1 MTPVKRS
8 SDHSESGIRMV
19 GAAPFARHS
28 PLVESVGG
36 ERSRAAPNFRG
47 FDASQRRLPSLLRQ
61 LPRRQARGDF
71 KLMQA
76 PILLPTWLVATSALL
91 AASAVV
97 AALRGIDW
105 RRLRDFEAQA
115 VFAVVLGLSVAARL
129 ARIELQ
135 PGLDLHLFG
144 ASAAA
149 LMFGWRFALL
159 GQALAVAIVAA
170 LWQRYWLS
178 PLLDFVYTGLVPVLV
193 TTALLDF
200 AQRRFPLHLFVYLLF
215 NAFFAGALA
224 IAIAQVGKLLTLVWL
239 GAYAL
244 PTLSENFL
252 LTVPALMFPEGFAT
266 GAMLTM
272 VVAYRPQWAATFH
285 DASYL
290 GVAPR

>member
-1 MTPVKRS
+1 MHP
-8 SDHSESGIRMV
+8 
-19 GAAPFARHS
+19 
-28 PLVESVGG
+28 
-36 ERSRAAPNFRG
+36 
-47 FDASQRRLPSLLRQ
+47 
-61 LPRRQARGDF
+61 
-71 KLMQA
+71 
-76 PILLPTWLVATSALL
+76 PIVPPTWLVACSALF
-91 AASAVV
+91 AANAAL

-105 RRLRDFEAQA
+105 RRMRDFEAQA
-115 VFAVVLGLSVAARL
+115 VFAAVLALSIAARL

-159 GQALAVAIVAA
+159 AQMLAVAIVAA

-178 PLLDFVYTGLVPVLV
+178 PLLDFIYTGLVPVLV

-200 AQRRFPLHLFVYLLF
+200 AQRRLPLHLFVYLLF

-239 GAYAL
+239 EAYAL

-272 VVAYRPQWAATFH
+272 IVAYRPQWAATFH

>member
-1 MTPVKRS
+1 MHP
-8 SDHSESGIRMV
+8 
-19 GAAPFARHS
+19 
-28 PLVESVGG
+28 
-36 ERSRAAPNFRG
+36 
-47 FDASQRRLPSLLRQ
+47 
-61 LPRRQARGDF
+61 
-71 KLMQA
+71 
-76 PILLPTWLVATSALL
+76 PILLPTVLVATSALL
-91 AASAVV
+91 AA
-97 AALRGIDW
+97 AALIAALLGIEW
-105 RRLRDFEAQA
+105 RRMRDFEAQA
-115 VFAVVLGLSVAARL
+115 VFAVVLCLSVAARL

-149 LMFGWRFALL
+149 LMFGWRFALIA
-159 GQALAVAIVAA
+159 QAVAVAIVAA

-178 PLLDFVYTGLVPVLV
+178 PLLDFVYTGLAPVLI
-193 TTALLDF
+193 TTALLDV
-200 AQRRFPLHLFVYLLF
+200 AQRRLPLHLFVYLLF

-224 IAIAQVGKLLTLVWL
+224 IAVAQVGKLLTLALL

-266 GAMLTM
+266 GAVLTM

>member
-1 MTPVKRS
+1 M
-8 SDHSESGIRMV
+8 H
-19 GAAPFARHS
+19 
-28 PLVESVGG
+28 
-36 ERSRAAPNFRG
+36 
-47 FDASQRRLPSLLRQ
+47 PSI
-61 LPRRQARGDF
+61 P
-71 KLMQA
+71 
-76 PILLPTWLVATSALL
+76 LPTTLVAASALL
-91 AASAVV
+91 TV
-97 AALRGIDW
+97 AALVAALIGIEW

-115 VFAVVLGLSVAARL
+115 VFVGVLGLSVAARL

-159 GQALAVAIVAA
+159 VQALAVAIVAA

-178 PLLDFVYTGLVPVLV
+178 PPLDFVYTGLLPVLI
-193 TTALLDF
+193 TTALLDV

-224 IAIAQVGKLLTLVWL
+224 ITVAQIGKLLTLAWL

-252 LTVPALMFPEGFAT
+252 LTVPALMFPEAFAT
-266 GAMLTM
+266 GAVLTM

>member
-1 MTPVKRS
+1 
-8 SDHSESGIRMV
+8 
-19 GAAPFARHS
+19 
-28 PLVESVGG
+28 LVESVGG
-36 ERSRAAPNFRG
+36 GRSRAAPHFRC
-47 FDASQRRLPSLLRQ
+47 FDASQRTLPWLLRQ
-61 LPRRQARGDF
+61 WPRRQARGDS
-71 KLMQA
+71 KLMHA

-97 AALRGIDW
+97 VALHGIEW

-170 LWQRYWLS
+170 LWQRYWLN

-290 GVAPR
+290 GMAPR